1 MERRTSTKLKTLQMV
16 YVALMIAATC
26 AATMSI
32 RIPTLTGGY
41 IHPGD
46 SMVFLAAIILGK
58 KSGVVAA
65 AFGMAL
71 ADVFSGYMIWAP
83 FTLIIK
89 GIMAYIIASIAYRH
103 NYEGNNIKN
112 NIFAFLIAGTWMV
125 VAYYLTSVIIT
136 RFIYVQTATINE
148 SLFIALKGV
157 PGNIAQFIV
166 GIVIALPLIK
176 GIKTYTMNN
185 L

>member
-1 MERRTSTKLKTLQMV
+1 
-16 YVALMIAATC
+16 
-26 AATMSI
+26 
-32 RIPTLTGGY
+32 
-41 IHPGD
+41 
-46 SMVFLAAIILGK
+46 
-58 KSGVVAA
+58 
-65 AFGMAL
+65 MAL

>member
-1 MERRTSTKLKTLQMV
+1 MEKRTGIKLKTLQMV
-16 YVALMIAATC
+16 YVALMVAATC

-32 RIPTLTGGY
+32 RIPTITGGY
-41 IHPGD
+41 VHPGD
-46 SMVFLAAIILGK
+46 SMVFLAAVILGK
-58 KSGVVAA
+58 RYGVVAA

-83 FTLIIK
+83 FTLVIK
-89 GIMAYIIASIAYRH
+89 GIMAYITARIAYRS
-103 NYEGNNIKN
+103 NYDGNNIKN
-112 NIFAFLIAGTWMV
+112 NVFAFLVAGIWMV
-125 VAYYLTSVIIT
+125 IAYYFTSVVIT
-136 RFIYVQTATINE
+136 RFIYVETATLTE
-148 SLFIALKGV
+148 SLLIALKGV

-176 GIKTYTMNN
+176 GIKTYIMNN